1 MTIYCPS
8 SKLYFFSSS
17 PNSINPGVT
26 IIFVPSNSDKVYNAD
41 LAVKVGI
48 PENNIILKQNG
59 DVATFVNGKL
69 VEDYS
74 KVPNGSIL
82 IDGNSSDDI
91 GELVLKDREMLSDNG
106 IMIVSTTLNKKTKE
120 IICGPEILTR
130 GFIYVK
136 DSTELLNTLKEMCS
150 KIIKDNTNN
159 NYVEYTKIKTTI
171 REEIGKYLS
180 IQTGNKPMIITVI
193 TEV

>member
-1 MTIYCPS
+1 
-8 SKLYFFSSS
+8 
-17 PNSINPGVT
+17 
-26 IIFVPSNSDKVYNAD
+26 
-41 LAVKVGI
+41 
-48 PENNIILKQNG
+48 
-59 DVATFVNGKL
+59 
-69 VEDYS
+69 
-74 KVPNGSIL
+74 
-82 IDGNSSDDI
+82 
-91 GELVLKDREMLSDNG
+91 MLSDNG
-106 IMIVSTTLNKKTKE
+106 IMIVSATLNKKTEE
-120 IICGPEILTR
+120 ILCGPEILTR

-150 KIIKDNTNN
+150 KIVKDNTNN